1 MTALPPERTD
11 PTTQVHPPEPS
22 IGDEDWVRSVVSAAL
37 LQANIPSPQAERV
50 LHAATAEPA
59 DPAAGPTGGP
69 FSIPPKPRS
78 GDLPDLEAAPRVDE
92 TTARLEAARVQAQTS
107 VAESG
112 KVAEFAPNTEP
123 PEVKGYVTPAPI
135 ADSSVV
141 TLPRTVAP
149 PLSTTLP
156 PLDAPVDS
164 DISNIRVDHVLE
176 ESDASVEGYRQ
187 SDVRTVVEWLVV
199 VFLALVVAVL
209 AKEFVVQAFWI
220 PSESMETT
228 VNVGDRVLV
237 NKLSYQFNDVRRG
250 DLVVFSKVEGT
261 QSDTEDLIK
270 RAIALPG
277 ETLELRS
284 DGRLWIWGPG
294 ETPDDALLLDEPYL
308 DVQNELLNPP
318 SPTDAPSSTI
328 WHENCVNDGS
338 NLARCTLDNNSFFM
352 MGDNRSR
359 SLDSRGFG
367 PVPEENLIGRAF
379 FRIWPLGAV
388 STL

>member
-1 MTALPPERTD
+1 M
-11 PTTQVHPPEPS
+11 
-22 IGDEDWVRSVVSAAL
+22 SAAL
-37 LQANIPSPQAERV
+37 VQANIPDEQAARV
-50 LHAATAEPA
+50 LHAATSEPAVSDAPAAGGPFSVPPKPQADDWPDIEAAARVEAAKARLAAERPAPEEYFADSPQLAQFAAAPA
-59 DPAAGPTGGP
+59 DPAIE
-69 FSIPPKPRS
+69 S
-78 GDLPDLEAAPRVDE
+78 PDL
-92 TTARLEAARVQAQTS
+92 TSQT
-107 VAESG
+107 
-112 KVAEFAPNTEP
+112 
-123 PEVKGYVTPAPI
+123 
-135 ADSSVV
+135 SVV
-141 TLPRTVAP
+141 TLPRSVDP
-149 PLSTTLP
+149 PTSSTLP
-156 PLDAPVDS
+156 PLEPADAPADTAPG
-164 DISNIRVDHVLE
+164 VDHVLE

-187 SDVRTVVEWLVV
+187 SDVRTIVEWLVV

-261 QSDTEDLIK
+261 QSETEDLIK

-277 ETLELRS
+277 ETLELRA

-294 ETPDDALLLDEPYL
+294 ETPEDALLLDEPYL
-308 DVQNELLNPP
+308 DVQNALLNSP
-318 SPTDAPSSTI
+318 SPTDAPSATI

-338 NLARCTLDNNSFFM
+338 NLARCTLDDSSFYM
-352 MGDNRSR
+352 LGDNRSR

-367 PVPEENLIGRAF
+367 PVPEDNLIGRAF

>member
-1 MTALPPERTD
+1 MPAKPQADDWPALEAERRVEATQARLAADRSSVDHYAANPAQPDALANAQPATSSDVPSPAATAVGTLPRPVGQSTSTSL
-11 PTTQVHPPEPS
+11 PTLDDQPTSVHNVS
-22 IGDEDWVRSVVSAAL
+22 IGDE
-37 LQANIPSPQAERV
+37 V
-50 LHAATAEPA
+50 LA
-59 DPAAGPTGGP
+59 
-69 FSIPPKPRS
+69 
-78 GDLPDLEAAPRVDE
+78 
-92 TTARLEAARVQAQTS
+92 
-107 VAESG
+107 
-112 KVAEFAPNTEP
+112 
-123 PEVKGYVTPAPI
+123 
-135 ADSSVV
+135 
-141 TLPRTVAP
+141 
-149 PLSTTLP
+149 
-156 PLDAPVDS
+156 
-164 DISNIRVDHVLE
+164 

-187 SDVRTVVEWLVV
+187 SDVRTIVEWLLV

-270 RAIALPG
+270 RTVALPG
-277 ETLELRS
+277 ETIELRA

-294 ETPDDALLLDEPYL
+294 ETPNDALLLDEPYL
-308 DVQNELLNPP
+308 DVQNALLNAP
-318 SPTDAPSSTI
+318 SPTDAPSASI

-338 NLARCTLDNNSFFM
+338 NLARCTLDDNSFFM
-352 MGDNRSR
+352 MGDNRSS

-367 PVPEENLIGRAF
+367 PVPEDNLIGRAF

>member
-1 MTALPPERTD
+1 MPPKPQADDWPDIEAAARVEAAKARLAAER
-11 PTTQVHPPEPS
+11 PAPEEYFA
-22 IGDEDWVRSVVSAAL
+22 D
-37 LQANIPSPQAERV
+37 SPQLAQF
-50 LHAATAEPA
+50 AAAPA
-59 DPAAGPTGGP
+59 DPAIE
-69 FSIPPKPRS
+69 S
-78 GDLPDLEAAPRVDE
+78 PDL
-92 TTARLEAARVQAQTS
+92 TSQT
-107 VAESG
+107 
-112 KVAEFAPNTEP
+112 
-123 PEVKGYVTPAPI
+123 
-135 ADSSVV
+135 SVV
-141 TLPRTVAP
+141 TLPRSVDP
-149 PLSTTLP
+149 PTSSTLP
-156 PLDAPVDS
+156 PLEPADAPADTAPG
-164 DISNIRVDHVLE
+164 VDHVLE

-187 SDVRTVVEWLVV
+187 SDVRTIVEWLVV

-261 QSDTEDLIK
+261 QSETEDLIK

-277 ETLELRS
+277 ETLELRA

-294 ETPDDALLLDEPYL
+294 ETPEDALLLDEPYL
-308 DVQNELLNPP
+308 DVQNALLNSP
-318 SPTDAPSSTI
+318 SPTDAPSATI

-338 NLARCTLDNNSFFM
+338 NLARCTLDDSSFYM
-352 MGDNRSR
+352 LGDNRSR

-367 PVPEENLIGRAF
+367 PVPEDNLIGRAF